1 MTESDEV
8 HLEPGS
14 RQARLYEL
22 FSLDLW
28 WSLAMMAVGLG
39 CAAGLFAFIQGDALR
54 VAGLAVGAAGVLTF
68 SVRLVYLR
76 GWSGSHLDEWGAI
89 VASVAVLIAC
99 TETVHAILSVL

>member
-8 HLEPGS
+8 QLEPGS

-39 CAAGLFAFIQGDALR
+39 CAAVLFAVIREDALR
-54 VAGLAVGAAGVLTF
+54 VAGLAVGVAGVLTF

-76 GWSGSHLDEWGAI
+76 GWRGSYADEWVAI

-99 TETVHAILSVL
+99 TETVHAILNVL